1 MASSLGPIYLPTT
14 VIQKS
19 PSICVFPDSRSNNSR
34 KRLKP
39 AVRISHTE
47 LLRRQRA
54 QAAMDGPGP
63 LHRRTLLHTDGAPA
77 LALRRRQR
85 RPLADPGV
93 QDVLRLQ
100 RHLRHP
106 GAREEEDALQ
116 RGQLQLNGVRD
127 GHGQLH
133 APDDP
138 VRRAADI
145 RNRRVALLHAGR
157 IVHGR

>member
-1 MASSLGPIYLPTT
+1 MYILSDLRY
-14 VIQKS
+14 
-19 PSICVFPDSRSNNSR
+19 NNSR

-39 AVRISHTE
+39 AIRIGHTE

-63 LHRRTLLHTDGAPA
+63 LHRGALLHPDGPPA
-77 LALRRRQR
+77 LAVRGRQR
-85 RPLADPGV
+85 RPLPDPRV
-93 QDVLRLQ
+93 QVVLRLE
-100 RHLRHP
+100 RHRRNP
-106 GAREEEDALQ
+106 GAGTEEDPLQ
-116 RGQLQLNGVRD
+116 RNQLQHHGVRD
-127 GHGQLH
+127 GRGQLH

-138 VRRAADI
+138 VHRSADI